1 MEKITLILRI
11 DWSEMDDFGHVNK
24 VMFYKYLQ
32 AARVRFWEQIGL
44 YEQYKS
50 EGIAPL
56 LASATVDFK
65 KPLMYPGNVTIQST
79 VAFVKNTSFG
89 LEYSLLNDN
98 NEIVAL
104 GRDAMVLYDFNK
116 NEKLSIPDD
125 LRMNIETYK

>member
-1 MEKITLILRI
+1 
-11 DWSEMDDFGHVNK
+11 HVNN

-65 KPLMYPGNVTIQST
+65 KPLMYPGNVTIQYT

-104 GRDAMVLYDFNK
+104 GKDAMVLYDFNK

-125 LRMNIETYK
+125 LRVNIEKYQLK

>member
-11 DWSEMDDFGHVNK
+11 DWSELDAFGHVNN